1 MGSGV
6 GWVGSLGGAVGR
18 VTYEHV
24 GSICGA
30 GELSGSRYVAFNT
43 ELAF

>member
-6 GWVGSLGGAVGR
+6 GWVGTLECAVRR
-18 VTYEHV
+18 VTYELV